1 MKRLQIPATEK
12 HPELVVL
19 VDDDI
24 AERIAV
30 AAWAGRNL
38 TGSWLRDHYRVQL
51 GGRSLAR
58 LIMDAPAG
66 TDVDHANGDTLD
78 NQRGNLRVCTRQQNL
93 QNRRG
98 WSSTGFKGVR
108 YRKARPGKTRE
119 CYEAW
124 VGVDGR
130 HVYAGRARSP
140 EDAARLYDIAA
151 VEHFGE
157 FARLNFPAPRRT
169 VAGHRGDRHLEILTS
184 GG

>member
-1 MKRLQIPATEK
+1 MKKLQIPATEK
-12 HPELVVL
+12 HPDLTVL
-19 VDDDI
+19 VDDDT
-24 AERIAV
+24 AEKLEA

-38 TGSWLRDHYRVQL
+38 RAARERDGYRLYV
-51 GGRSLAR
+51 GAKTLAR
-58 LIMDAPAG
+58 LIMEAPPG

-124 VGVDGR
+124 IGVDGR
-130 HVYAGRARSP
+130 HVYAGRARTP
-140 EDAARLYDIAA
+140 EDAARLYDQAA

-157 FARLNFPAPRRT
+157 FARLNFPSKRRT
-169 VAGHRGDRHLEILTS
+169 VAGRRQG
-184 GG
+184 